1 MRTKSGAFRK
11 EDYKK
16 YNEYAI
22 NLITKYLVK
31 KGFTVPDKEEDYG
44 IDMIAYKDG
53 EEYRIEAEVKRSYY
67 GHFTFEE
74 TYPYKTVSFLGRK
87 KRLAKKGKFWY
98 FIICEDSEYCVICD
112 SDTIYNEKYKLM
124 VDVDND
130 KRFGR
135 DEFYR
140 VPRELC
146 AFRNLNE

>member
-1 MRTKSGAFRK
+1 MRTKAGDFRK
-11 EDYKK
+11 DDYKH

-22 NLITKYLVK
+22 NLIAKYLSK
-31 KGFTVPDKEEDYG
+31 RGFTVLNKEEDYG
-44 IDMIAYKDG
+44 VDILAYKNG

-67 GHFTFEE
+67 RHFDFNDN
-74 TYPYKTVSFLGRK
+74 YPYKTVSFLGRK
-87 KRLAKKGKFWY
+87 KRLANKGKFWY
-98 FIICEDSEYCVICD
+98 FVVCEHTEYCVICD
-112 SDTIYNEKYKLM
+112 SDTIYNEEYKLM

-130 KRFGR
+130 KRFGT